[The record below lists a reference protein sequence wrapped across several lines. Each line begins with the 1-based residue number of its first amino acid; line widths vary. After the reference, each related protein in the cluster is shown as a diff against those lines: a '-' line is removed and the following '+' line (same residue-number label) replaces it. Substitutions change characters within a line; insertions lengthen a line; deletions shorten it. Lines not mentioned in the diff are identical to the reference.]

1 MPKIGDPPD
10 PKVAEA
16 SEASVSDEQD
26 AVLAEITGIPTKDTP
41 AQPQK
46 ASVEPTDGLGR
57 DSTSK
62 DAAKAAT
69 EEVESTEASE
79 PAEAEGVNSEDY
91 DKALKALQFDKVP
104 VKVLAGMSNDEIIE
118 WGNSRSQNHSD
129 IARLKDDL
137 ANLQNAKPGDA
148 VEDTKV
154 DNAYESEL
162 AEIAEVFGEEVVVPF
177 RKVLQAA
184 DANATRQASALLDRV
199 TRMEQ
204 SLSRRDLE
212 KEWKLSDPSR
222 WQAVLDVRNKDRN
235 EYESETDALR
245 AAAKIA
251 LADDDLSDFK
261 RKLRAEHKARSS
273 GQPMTESRTTT
284 SQPTDGSTIVELED
298 QLLTAITSGDTAER
312 DRIRGILGRGTQERS
327 FALSM
332 GEGQIG
338 IPSR

>member
-10 PKVAEA
+10 PKAVAE
-16 SEASVSDEQD
+16 SEAAVNADQD
-26 AVLAEITGIPTKDTP
+26 AVLSQITGISTQDTP

-46 ASVEPTDGLGR
+46 ASTEPTDVVGR
-57 DSTSK
+57 DSTGK
-62 DAAKAAT
+62 FAAKAAT

-104 VKVLAGMSNDEIIE
+104 VKVLAGMSHDEIIE
-118 WGNSRSQNHSD
+118 WGNSRAKNHGD
-129 IARLKDDL
+129 WQALKEEL
-137 ANLQNAKPGDA
+137 ANLQKAKPA
-148 VEDTKV
+148 VEDPEV

-184 DANATRQASALLDRV
+184 DANATRQASVLLDRV

-212 KEWKLSDPSR
+212 KEWKLSDASR
-222 WQAVLDVRNKDRN
+222 WQAVLAVRNEDRN

-273 GQPMTESRTTT
+273 GQPMTESRTTA
-284 SQPTDGSTIVELED
+284 SQPTDGTTIGDLED
-298 QLLTAITSGDTAER
+298 QLLNAITSGKDEEIQR
-312 DRIRGILGRGTQERS
+312 VRGLMGQHSQSHS

-332 GEGQIG
+332 REGQVG
-338 IPSR
+338 MPSR